1 MKRIITVLFATGLLA
16 ALATGCKEEYKTY
29 SDAEYVLFADTLA
42 TYAVLQDQDYFS
54 VPVSSTVACDYDR
67 TFGVEIIDQGS
78 NAVEGKHYRLLS
90 NTITIKAGSR
100 KADVQVRGLYDNIE
114 DTDSLGFILKLVMP
128 EQLKWDLYHDRTKV
142 VMQKS
147 CPYDINEFTGW
158 CVVTS
163 TFLNSYPGV
172 ENKSIQRLIRT
183 EKHPTEE
190 NMIILHDWLFS
201 GYDVTIRLDPGDHG
215 QEPGAGRRGFGL
227 RPDPRRQQDPR
238 HQQPALRLLF
248 QQLPAFRGPV
258 DQGARRGHGR
268 ERRYGRP
275 LL

>member
-128 EQLKWDLYHDRTKV
+128 
-142 VMQKS
+142 
-147 CPYDINEFTGW
+147 
-158 CVVTS
+158 
-163 TFLNSYPGV
+163 
-172 ENKSIQRLIRT
+172 
-183 EKHPTEE
+183 TEE

-201 GYDVTIRLDPGDHG
+201 GYDVTIRLDPGDPIEPLVTMDKNQVLADEASVFG
-215 QEPGAGRRGFGL
+215 QIVGDNKILVTNSPLYDSYFNSCQHYVALWIKVHVEDMGVNMGLVGHFYNIIEWVSDEEAERLQREEGMLPGGVTASGSL
-227 RPDPRRQQDPR
+227 
-238 HQQPALRLLF
+238 
-248 QQLPAFRGPV
+248 
-258 DQGARRGHGR
+258 
-268 ERRYGRP
+268 
-275 LL
+275 

>member
-1 MKRIITVLFATGLLA
+1 MQRDSWA

-42 TYAVLQDQDYFS
+42 TYAVLKHQDYS
-54 VPVSSTVACDYDR
+54 RYRSPRPSRAITTAHSAWRSST
-67 TFGVEIIDQGS
+67 QGS

-147 CPYDINEFTGW
+147 CPYDIN
-158 CVVTS
+158 
-163 TFLNSYPGV
+163 
-172 ENKSIQRLIRT
+172 
-183 EKHPTEE
+183 
-190 NMIILHDWLFS
+190 
-201 GYDVTIRLDPGDHG
+201 
-215 QEPGAGRRGFGL
+215 
-227 RPDPRRQQDPR
+227 
-238 HQQPALRLLF
+238 
-248 QQLPAFRGPV
+248 
-258 DQGARRGHGR
+258 
-268 ERRYGRP
+268 
-275 LL
+275 